1 MLQVMQLTK
10 SRKHLNF
17 SRNLFWLQGRICT
30 DYNGIWM
37 CVCVFAYRIDLS
49 NNLKLFRHDIIKW
62 GRQWACQVDGRKRRK
77 TFSVLKW
84 MRKSVTINTLNR
96 SAVCAVAGSARSRQ
110 KGGSERG
117 DHRGE
122 VEGDCECETRAK
134 SSRLVRAC
142 ILNMLLQLTP
152 VCLK

>member
-1 MLQVMQLTK
+1 
-10 SRKHLNF
+10 
-17 SRNLFWLQGRICT
+17 
-30 DYNGIWM
+30 
-37 CVCVFAYRIDLS
+37 
-49 NNLKLFRHDIIKW
+49 
-62 GRQWACQVDGRKRRK
+62 
-77 TFSVLKW
+77 

-122 VEGDCECETRAK
+122 VEGECECETRAK

-142 ILNMLLQLTP
+142 TYSQHVVAIDSS
-152 VCLK
+152 VR

>member
-1 MLQVMQLTK
+1 
-10 SRKHLNF
+10 
-17 SRNLFWLQGRICT
+17 
-30 DYNGIWM
+30 
-37 CVCVFAYRIDLS
+37 
-49 NNLKLFRHDIIKW
+49 
-62 GRQWACQVDGRKRRK
+62 
-77 TFSVLKW
+77 

-110 KGGSERG
+110 KGGSERGERG

-152 VCLK
+152 VCVK